1 MPYIANQQRTTVNSD
16 NVNANDTYTIA
27 TFQINKQNAG
37 GGANPYSLLKVQAN
51 WNSGSKVINSELYV
65 NQLILK
71 IPITSSPAPY
81 YLPEGETGID
91 DGNFPISGSTN
102 SSKYSHLIFSDNAD
116 IYDYFKLSFGNL
128 RDDPD
133 DPSNYYLIDVTANTP
148 NYSGGNLMTDSY
160 CYILNTI

>member
-1 MPYIANQQRTTVNSD
+1 MPYISNLQRETYNENSVTANSLYTV
-16 NVNANDTYTIA
+16 A

-37 GGANPYSLLKVQAN
+37 GGPNPYSLLKVQAN
-51 WNSGSKVINSELYV
+51 WSSGSKLVNSELYV

-102 SSKYSHLIFSDNAD
+102 ASKYSQLMFSDNSD
-116 IYDYFKLSFGNL
+116 IYDFFKVSFENL
-128 RDDPD
+128 RDDPN
-133 DPSNYYLIDVTANTP
+133 DPSNYYLIDITTTTP